1 MGRARAAR
9 RLAAAA
15 AFGGGGLGV
24 LGGSLYGLLVAQARL
39 ARQAIGPAQDIPPD
53 GSGLYGRRYPG
64 DPISLG
70 ILGDSSA
77 AGYGVQRA
85 DETPGAQLA
94 AGLAQLAGRPVR
106 LTSVARVGAR
116 TVSLDKQIDQI
127 MPARPQAAAILIGV
141 NDITHKVRPSDSVR
155 LLADAVR
162 RLRASGCAVIVG
174 TCPDM
179 GTVQPIPP
187 PLRQVARLWSR
198 RLAAAQTIA
207 VVEAG
212 GVSVSM
218 TTVLGP
224 EFRAAPS
231 EYFGPDRFHPSAFGY
246 ASAAAGLLPSV
257 ASALGFG
264 PPEEE
269 EPEAFRGEGVL
280 PVAVAAVEA
289 ANVSGT
295 EVASTQVDGQE
306 RGPGGRWALLRHR
319 RRRPAP
325 VLENEALAEAGAR
338 PDVRTG
344 LETAPDTQSASGL
357 A

>member
-15 AFGGGGLGV
+15 AYGGGGLGV
-24 LGGSLYGLLVAQARL
+24 LSGSLYGLLVAQARL
-39 ARQAIGPAQDIPPD
+39 ARRAIGPAQDIPPD
-53 GSGLYGRRYPG
+53 PSGLYGRRYPG
-64 DPISLG
+64 PPISLG

-77 AGYGVQRA
+77 AGYGVGTA
-85 DETPGAQLA
+85 AETPGAHLA
-94 AGLAQLAGRPVR
+94 AGLAKLAGRPVR

-116 TVSLDKQIDQI
+116 SVGLDKQIDRLL
-127 MPARPQAAAILIGV
+127 PARPDAVVVLVGV

-174 TCPDM
+174 TCPDL

-212 GVSVSM
+212 GTSVSM
-218 TTVLGP
+218 ATLLGP
-224 EFRAAPS
+224 EFHASPS
-231 EYFGPDRFHPSAFGY
+231 DYFGSDRFHPSAFAY

-257 ASALGFG
+257 ASALGLVS
-264 PPEEE
+264 PQEE

-295 EVASTQVDGQE
+295 EVASTEVDGQE
-306 RGPGGRWALLRHR
+306 RGPLGRWVLLRHR
-319 RRRPAP
+319 RRQTPAQLDR
-325 VLENEALAEAGAR
+325 LESPEQ
-338 PDVRTG
+338 P
-344 LETAPDTQSASGL
+344 
-357 A
+357 